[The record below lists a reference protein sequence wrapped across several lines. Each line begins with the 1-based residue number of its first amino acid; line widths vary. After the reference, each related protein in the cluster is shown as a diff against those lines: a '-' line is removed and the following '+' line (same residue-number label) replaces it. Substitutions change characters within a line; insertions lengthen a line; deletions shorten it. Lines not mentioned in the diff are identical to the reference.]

1 MKYIKSYILFALM
14 VMAVSGCKT
23 DDLKDDVNDL
33 KDRVTLLEEQVKIL
47 NDNIEVLAYIL
58 NPDNKTISSAE
69 YSDNDKTAIIIT
81 LSNGEKLTL
90 TVGKP
95 GEIKEPVVTIKDGYW
110 FINGEPTGKKAE
122 GVDGENGGIP
132 QFRVSGGSWQVRY
145 VNGNGEIVVDWTNV
159 TNGQVFD
166 GNVDMYDSVFEN
178 VTLADYKITLVLT
191 DDTSY
196 ELPIVADL
204 ICEIDD
210 AEVGDDGCFEF
221 QNGDIKTFRVKIQ
234 SEGTPLAPVY
244 PAGWRAELEPLE
256 QADAEGYNYQLIVY
270 APSGASTLTRA
281 AVTADNK
288 SEISIRANKGVFW
301 AVDKIKVRLP
311 YSNDYDAYVAGANV
325 EIAGHII
332 NKSTYGDITEVSS
345 SQEITQGGVYFVT
358 QNNATLTINSL
369 PSANVVILTKSD
381 EIKAN
386 VSITATCVLNAD
398 FICKNVKI
406 TRSGI
411 NQFFEINE
419 TTSSNV
425 NLVFDNCEIID
436 KRSGFTWI
444 KQNNNA
450 TLGAFRVENS
460 SINLTPQGNNH
471 NGFLQNTHCTTFYFV
486 NNIVYNPNE
495 VTGEDQSGHLINF
508 KLFNG
513 SSSYN
518 ISSLTVKNNTF
529 VDCETCYSNGANG
542 MVYANS
548 VADYLAFENNIYYL
562 SYPITNFDDVKTQKT
577 TRLLRIASISA
588 SEKEVKNNYAYSG
601 NSDMSL
607 TLSFGVIEGAEAL
620 NIVSTGTDL
629 LNFSKTN
636 GTFVSVSSD
645 YGAQR

>member
-47 NDNIEVLAYIL
+47 NDNVEVLAYVL

-159 TNGQVFD
+159 TNGQVFEE
-166 GNVDMYDSVFEN
+166 NVDMYDSVFEN
-178 VTLADYKITLVLT
+178 VTLADDKITLVLT
-191 DDTSY
+191 NGTSY

-256 QADAEGYNYQLIVY
+256 QADGDYNYQLIVY

-345 SQEITQGGVYFVT
+345 SQEITDGGVYFVT
-358 QNNATLTINSL
+358 QNGVTLTINSL
-369 PSANVVILTKSD
+369 PNEDVVILTKSD
-381 EIKAN
+381 DIKAT
-386 VSITATCVLNAD
+386 VSITATCDLNAD
-398 FICKNVKI
+398 FICKNVDIVRPVDKF
-406 TRSGI
+406 GC
-411 NQFFEINE
+411 FFKLNAG
-419 TTSSNV
+419 TSSNV
-425 NLVFDNCEIID
+425 DIVFDNCEIDD
-436 KRSGFTWI
+436 KRTGYRWI
-444 KQNNNA
+444 EQDKNV
-450 TLGAFRVENS
+450 TLGSFRIENS
-460 SINLTPQGNNH
+460 DIKLTGTNH
-471 NGFLQNTHCTTFYFV
+471 NGFLCSNCKTFYFV
-486 NNIVYNPNE
+486 NNIVYNSNE
-495 VTGEDQSGHLINF
+495 VTDALDSNHLVNF
-508 KLFNG
+508 KLFNE
-513 SSSYN
+513 N
-518 ISSLTVKNNTF
+518 TCTINSLIVKNNTF
-529 VDCETCYSNGANG
+529 VDLETSAGSVSG
-542 MVYANS
+542 MIWAKNVTES
-548 VADYLAFENNIYYL
+548 LAFENNIYYL
-562 SYPITNFDDVKTQKT
+562 SYPTTSQQKKTI
-577 TRLLRIASISA
+577 LLRITDALIQA
-588 SEKEVKNNYAYSG
+588 EQVEVKNNYAFNG
-601 NSDMSL
+601 NSDM
-607 TLSFGVIEGAEAL
+607 TLEISFNKTSIPTAEAL
-620 NIVSTGTDL
+620 NIVSTGSEL
-629 LNFSKTN
+629 LEFDKST
-636 GTFVSVSSD
+636 GSFVSKSSD

>member
-47 NDNIEVLAYIL
+47 NDNVEVLAYVL

-132 QFRVSGGSWQVRY
+132 QFRVYGGSWQVRY
-145 VNGNGEIVVDWTNV
+145 VNGNGEIVVDWANV
-159 TNGQVFD
+159 TNGQVFEE
-166 GNVDMYDSVFEN
+166 NVDMYDSVFEN
-178 VTLADYKITLVLT
+178 VTLADDKITLVLT
-191 DDTSY
+191 DGTSY

-256 QADAEGYNYQLIVY
+256 QADRDYNYQLIVY

-345 SQEITQGGVYFVT
+345 NQNIADGGVYFVT
-358 QNNATLTINSL
+358 QNGVTLTINSL
-369 PSANVVILTKSD
+369 PNEDVVILTKSD
-381 EIKAN
+381 DIKAK
-386 VSITATCVLNAD
+386 VSITATCDLNAD
-398 FICKNVKI
+398 FICKNVEI
-406 TRSGI
+406 LRPGSGLES
-411 NQFFEINE
+411 FFKL
-419 TTSSNV
+419 TAGTSRNV
-425 NLVFDNCEIID
+425 DIVFDNCEIDD
-436 KRSGFTWI
+436 KRSGYRWI
-444 KQNNNA
+444 AQDKSV
-450 TLGAFRVENS
+450 TLGSFRIENS
-460 SINLTPQGNNH
+460 DIKITGTSH
-471 NGFLQNTHCTTFYFV
+471 NGFLCSNCETFYFV
-486 NNIVYNPNE
+486 NNIVYNSNE
-495 VTGEDQSGHLINF
+495 VTSALDSNHLANF
-508 KLFNG
+508 KLFNE
-513 SSSYN
+513 N
-518 ISSLTVKNNTF
+518 TCTINSLTVKNNTF
-529 VDCETCYSNGANG
+529 VDLEASG
-542 MVYANS
+542 NS
-548 VADYLAFENNIYYL
+548 VSGMIWAKNVTETLAFENNIYYL
-562 SYPITNFDDVKTQKT
+562 SYPTTSKQTKTV
-577 TRLLRIASISA
+577 LLRITDELIQA
-588 SEKEVKNNYAYSG
+588 EQVEVKNNYAYNG
-601 NSDMSL
+601 NSDM
-607 TLSFGVIEGAEAL
+607 TLDISFNKTSIPTAEAL
-620 NIVSTGTDL
+620 KIVSTGTDL
-629 LNFSKTN
+629 LNFNKTD

>member
-47 NDNIEVLAYIL
+47 NDNVEVLAYVL

-132 QFRVSGGSWQVRY
+132 QFRVYGGSWQVRY
-145 VNGNGEIVVDWTNV
+145 VNGNGEIVVDWANV
-159 TNGQVFD
+159 TNGQVFEE
-166 GNVDMYDSVFEN
+166 NVDMYDSVFEN
-178 VTLADYKITLVLT
+178 VTLADDKITLVLT
-191 DDTSY
+191 DSTSY

-210 AEVGDDGCFEF
+210 AEVGDDDCFEF

-256 QADAEGYNYQLIVY
+256 QADGDYNYQLIVY

-345 SQEITQGGVYFVT
+345 NQNIADGGVYFVT
-358 QNNATLTINSL
+358 QNGVTLTINSL
-369 PSANVVILTKSD
+369 PNEDVVILTKSD
-381 EIKAN
+381 DIKAK
-386 VSITATCVLNAD
+386 VSITATCDLNAD
-398 FICKNVKI
+398 FICKNVEI
-406 TRSGI
+406 LRPGSGLES
-411 NQFFEINE
+411 FFKL
-419 TTSSNV
+419 TAGTSRNV
-425 NLVFDNCEIID
+425 DIVFDNCEIDD
-436 KRSGFTWI
+436 KRSGYRWI
-444 KQNNNA
+444 AQDKSV
-450 TLGAFRVENS
+450 TLGSFRIENS
-460 SINLTPQGNNH
+460 DIKITGTSH
-471 NGFLQNTHCTTFYFV
+471 NGFLCSNCETFYFV
-486 NNIVYNPNE
+486 NNIVYNSNE
-495 VTGEDQSGHLINF
+495 VTSALDSNHLANF
-508 KLFNG
+508 KLFNE
-513 SSSYN
+513 N
-518 ISSLTVKNNTF
+518 TCTINSLTVKNNTF
-529 VDCETCYSNGANG
+529 VDLETSGTSVSG
-542 MVYANS
+542 MIWAKNVTET
-548 VADYLAFENNIYYL
+548 LAFENNIYYL
-562 SYPITNFDDVKTQKT
+562 SYPTTSKQTKTV
-577 TRLLRIASISA
+577 LLRITDELIQA
-588 SEKEVKNNYAYSG
+588 EQVEVKNNYAYNG
-601 NSDMSL
+601 NSDM
-607 TLSFGVIEGAEAL
+607 TLDISFNKTSIPTAEAL
-620 NIVSTGTDL
+620 KIVSTGTDL
-629 LNFSKTN
+629 LNFNKTD

>member
-1 MKYIKSYILFALM
+1 M

-47 NDNIEVLAYIL
+47 NDNVEVLAYVL

-90 TVGKP
+90 TVGNP

-132 QFRVSGGSWQVRY
+132 QFRVYGGSWQVRY

-159 TNGQVFD
+159 TNGQVFEE
-166 GNVDMYDSVFEN
+166 NVDMYDSVFKD
-178 VTLADYKITLVLT
+178 VTFTTDKITLVLT

-221 QNGDIKTFRVKIQ
+221 QNGDIKTFKVKIQ

-256 QADAEGYNYQLIVY
+256 QADGAYNYQLIVY

-311 YSNDYDAYVAGANV
+311 YSNNLDSFKAGALKVNGYKV
-325 EIAGHII
+325 TMETLG
-332 NKSTYGDITEVSS
+332 ITDSDVYTVSS
-345 SQEITQGGVYFVT
+345 STQITKSGVYIVNT
-358 QNNATLTINSL
+358 KDTELTYKNGQNKID
-369 PSANVVILTKSD
+369 NVVILPYTD
-381 EIKAN
+381 DIRIKLKVQN
-386 VSITATCVLNAD
+386 QVYLNKN
-398 FICKNVKI
+398 FICKNVDI
-406 TRSGI
+406 TYEASSSYVLRLQSAGVNIIMDDCSVVGLVSGSGFVMPQSNDTQYSIDKFSVKNSNFNI
-411 NQFFEINE
+411 NS
-419 TTSSNV
+419 TVYGGPTAGYSST
-425 NLVFDNCEIID
+425 NLV
-436 KRSGFTWI
+436 
-444 KQNNNA
+444 NNMDCKV
-450 TLGAFRVENS
+450 FE
-460 SINLTPQGNNH
+460 
-471 NGFLQNTHCTTFYFV
+471 FV
-486 NNIVYNPNE
+486 NNIIYRSVSLTESIN
-495 VTGEDQSGHLINF
+495 LNF
-508 KLFNG
+508 KILNAQNRNVTSLIFN
-513 SSSYN
+513 
-518 ISSLTVKNNTF
+518 NNTIIRLESTTTAMLYAKQYEAIEINNNIF
-529 VDCETCYSNGANG
+529 WNDEMAANSSFIRFASNMTDTSKGNGANNIG
-542 MVYANS
+542 NAKGGNFKVCYEDTKKGIICPES
-548 VADYLAFENNIYYL
+548 IVNNQ
-562 SYPITNFDDVKTQKT
+562 SDFTKTDIFNTSDSNKFNT
-577 TRLLRIASISA
+577 TTGVFVP
-588 SEKEVKNNYAYSG
+588 KDAYKS
-601 NSDMSL
+601 
-607 TLSFGVIEGAEAL
+607 
-620 NIVSTGTDL
+620 
-629 LNFSKTN
+629 
-636 GTFVSVSSD
+636 

>member
-58 NPDNKTISSAE
+58 NPDNKTISGAE

-81 LSNGEKLTL
+81 LSNGDKLTL

-95 GEIKEPVVTIKDGYW
+95 GEIKEPEVTIKDGYW
-110 FINGEPTGKKAE
+110 FINGEPTGEKAV

-132 QFRVSGGSWQVRY
+132 QFRVFGGSWQVRY
-145 VNGNGEIVVDWTNV
+145 VNGNGEIVDDWTNV
-159 TNGQVFD
+159 TNGKVFED
-166 GNVDMYDSVFEN
+166 NVDMYDSVFEN
-178 VTLADYKITLVLT
+178 VTLADDKITLVLT
-191 DDTSY
+191 GGTSY

-221 QNGDIKTFRVKIQ
+221 QNGDIKTFKVKIQ

-244 PAGWRAELEPLE
+244 PAGWRAELEPLQE
-256 QADAEGYNYQLIVY
+256 ADTEGYNYQLIVY

-345 SQEITQGGVYFVT
+345 NQNIADGGVYFVT
-358 QNNATLTINSL
+358 QNGVTLTINSL
-369 PSANVVILTKSD
+369 PNEDVVILTKSD
-381 EIKAN
+381 DIKAN

-406 TRSGI
+406 TRSKI

-419 TTSSNV
+419 TTSRNV

-436 KRSGFTWI
+436 ERSGFTWI

-460 SINLTPQGNNH
+460 SINLPPQGNNH
-471 NGFLQNTHCTTFYFV
+471 NGFLQNTNCTTFYFV

-495 VTGEDQSGHLINF
+495 LTGEDQSYHLINF

-513 SSSYN
+513 SSNYN

-529 VDCETCYSNGANG
+529 VDCETCYGNG

-548 VADYLAFENNIYYL
+548 VTDYLAFENNIYYL
-562 SYPITNFDDVKTQKT
+562 SSPITNFDGNKTQAT

-601 NSDMSL
+601 NPDMSFA
-607 TLSFGVIEGAEAL
+607 LSFGVIEGAEAL

-629 LNFSKTN
+629 LNFNKTS